1 MSLVEAA
8 GRGMALLSSPSFGGR
23 EGGKRSDNLTMSR
36 DTKLRGWLFIV
47 FSRVNSHRVCV
58 MLDLVAFYDD
68 VIFFQLP
75 SVN

>member
-1 MSLVEAA
+1 
-8 GRGMALLSSPSFGGR
+8 MALLSSPSFDGREGGR

-47 FSRVNSHRVCV
+47 FSRVNSHRVCF